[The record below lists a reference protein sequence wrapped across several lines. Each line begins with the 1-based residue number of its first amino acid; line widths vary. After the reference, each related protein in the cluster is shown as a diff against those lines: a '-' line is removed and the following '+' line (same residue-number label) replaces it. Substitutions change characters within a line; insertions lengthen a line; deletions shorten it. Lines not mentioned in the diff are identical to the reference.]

1 MQTKRNNKI
10 LSFLFSI
17 FLLICLLPTNHIMA
31 FDNPTLKIENATG
44 HTGELINVSVKLY
57 NNPGVASSR
66 LTLNYGSSLTLEEIT
81 FVDDGGV
88 VPDELKSGM
97 TVTWMSTKQDVVG
110 DITFMTLKFR
120 VTNDLRIQKEENI
133 TITNSEFVNYDE
145 DDVFFDIVNGSIT
158 LIPAVPGDI
167 NNDGVLNMKDV
178 VRASRYLAGHNVDVD
193 ETAIDTNGDQK
204 INIKDLMRLL
214 NYLVNNDVKVY
225 YGSFYIRPCKYEA
238 SHIETNKALCETDG
252 NIEYW
257 YCEKCDKYYS
267 NSDATLEI
275 SLEDTI
281 IEKTGHNI
289 VIDEAIPA
297 TKTSTGLTEGAHCSD
312 CLKVIVPQIEI
323 PILAGE
329 EKNINIHLN
338 RTGDSYLGSLDINTS
353 EIPTRYI
360 EGKGLDKNLPE
371 LEVEGYMFL
380 GWYNASVGGQRIFT
394 ITSEDKGDI
403 DIYAHWKKNIYT
415 IHFNSGNMKYFATS
429 ASQETSFTV
438 SDSVALEPPEG
449 VENYRFVG
457 WTDENNNFVDSIKKG
472 TANDIYL
479 TANWSSYRNQAIP
492 HDYKNEAPLIMEYSG
507 KTKNSEYRNVILF
520 VYEIGTIENIP
531 IKKVENFQE
540 IAGIGQA
547 YVESTSIETTE
558 TEANQINGIISKE
571 TSNSTTW
578 TLSSNWNNQV
588 EIDETSANERG
599 YEKEEAEK
607 MSTSTRGTYAVNS
620 SIGGSDT
627 ITDTTNHEYKIKA
640 EEKTIDTLKTGT
652 ETGQSF
658 KINVGGKKYH
668 EDVIGADLKAGGSVK
683 DPVSGT
689 GVSAEAGIS
698 GKTKEGYEI
707 STNIEYGNY
716 QKKTTENV
724 HTDEVTKSV
733 EMSFGDSHVE
743 SQTKT
748 WNDSFSSEIS
758 NEISNTKE
766 ISTAIHEIIS
776 KEKHYGEKYAQ
787 GGEESNGRDFSETA
801 SYSNGWSNTTTYTKA
816 LKTLKE
822 RTITL
827 PGSKYGYYRLTI
839 AGKAHVFGVVGYDV
853 ANREYFTYTYSVMD
867 DDYYYFIDYSRNS
880 NSFND
885 FENDALSFEI
895 PNDIEAYVNSKT
907 MITEG
912 LDINQNGVV
921 VGYSGDSPVVVIP
934 TYYSY
939 SNNDDSN
946 SSIKVTG
953 ISENAFKGKN
963 KIKAVIFSDYITEIP
978 KEAFKDCT
986 NLNTIN
992 APAVDT
998 IKECAFSGCT
1008 SLKNFN
1014 ISLNI
1019 KYIGKKAFEN
1029 VESIK
1034 VYASNTDI
1042 VKNVAESYAK
1052 NIILD
1057 ISDSNLE
1064 AGTKLEIPSQT
1075 QTFEIRGSRKEYDNL
1090 SITSNANNT
1099 IINGIRFV
1107 NSKGTPLVMSSEN
1120 VTFNQ
1125 VAVDSVATGVIFK
1138 NNVTSLYLFGETSI
1152 NANNI
1157 SILCKTID
1165 VYREPSSSITPL
1177 LKLSGDLYTTED
1189 NNTIDVSYI
1198 IFNKGEIKE
1207 ISADKY
1213 EQYLKGMYT
1222 ITFDANG
1229 GTSEFNSKTV
1239 YYGNEIGQ
1247 LPNAS
1252 LDYHYLDGWYT
1263 EPNGGVE
1270 YEESSIV
1277 DLEENTT
1284 LYAHWKE
1291 KELSEWTIDS
1301 NVPSDAKIVNEYWKY
1316 DRHIGSYD
1324 SSLVNQGWTLVDTSL
1339 EEIGSGNVE
1348 YATFP
1353 SGFDTSNAIYNSLA
1367 KEPVA
1372 EYDDGSNVRKVE
1384 NIFGGYIYWHWM
1396 YNAPYDNNPDINK
1409 NRIISQK
1416 SGNTSTAHPSWYFGY
1431 FDAIKSTVDC
1441 PYLDSS
1447 NNYQAGNNSNLP
1459 CYNCHNI
1466 IADTASA
1473 KCDRYFRFE
1482 YNISKYKDYRRIYT
1496 YEQYGLIS
1504 DKPVYEVDGNVSIQH
1519 FVQYI
1524 PR

>member
-10 LSFLFSI
+10 LSFLFSF

-578 TLSSNWNNQV
+578 TLSR
-588 EIDETSANERG
+588 T
-599 YEKEEAEK
+599 
-607 MSTSTRGTYAVNS
+607 TR
-620 SIGGSDT
+620 
-627 ITDTTNHEYKIKA
+627 
-640 EEKTIDTLKTGT
+640 LKLMKL
-652 ETGQSF
+652 Q
-658 KINVGGKKYH
+658 
-668 EDVIGADLKAGGSVK
+668 
-683 DPVSGT
+683 
-689 GVSAEAGIS
+689 
-698 GKTKEGYEI
+698 
-707 STNIEYGNY
+707 
-716 QKKTTENV
+716 Q
-724 HTDEVTKSV
+724 
-733 EMSFGDSHVE
+733 M
-743 SQTKT
+743 
-748 WNDSFSSEIS
+748 
-758 NEISNTKE
+758 
-766 ISTAIHEIIS
+766 
-776 KEKHYGEKYAQ
+776 
-787 GGEESNGRDFSETA
+787 
-801 SYSNGWSNTTTYTKA
+801 
-816 LKTLKE
+816 
-822 RTITL
+822 
-827 PGSKYGYYRLTI
+827 
-839 AGKAHVFGVVGYDV
+839 
-853 ANREYFTYTYSVMD
+853 
-867 DDYYYFIDYSRNS
+867 
-880 NSFND
+880 
-885 FENDALSFEI
+885 
-895 PNDIEAYVNSKT
+895 
-907 MITEG
+907 
-912 LDINQNGVV
+912 
-921 VGYSGDSPVVVIP
+921 
-934 TYYSY
+934 
-939 SNNDDSN
+939 
-946 SSIKVTG
+946 
-953 ISENAFKGKN
+953 
-963 KIKAVIFSDYITEIP
+963 
-978 KEAFKDCT
+978 KEAM
-986 NLNTIN
+986 
-992 APAVDT
+992 
-998 IKECAFSGCT
+998 
-1008 SLKNFN
+1008 
-1014 ISLNI
+1014 
-1019 KYIGKKAFEN
+1019 KKKKLRKCQQ
-1029 VESIK
+1029 V
-1034 VYASNTDI
+1034 
-1042 VKNVAESYAK
+1042 
-1052 NIILD
+1052 
-1057 ISDSNLE
+1057 LE
-1064 AGTKLEIPSQT
+1064 AHMQ
-1075 QTFEIRGSRKEYDNL
+1075 
-1090 SITSNANNT
+1090 
-1099 IINGIRFV
+1099 
-1107 NSKGTPLVMSSEN
+1107 
-1120 VTFNQ
+1120 
-1125 VAVDSVATGVIFK
+1125 
-1138 NNVTSLYLFGETSI
+1138 
-1152 NANNI
+1152 
-1157 SILCKTID
+1157 
-1165 VYREPSSSITPL
+1165 
-1177 LKLSGDLYTTED
+1177 
-1189 NNTIDVSYI
+1189 
-1198 IFNKGEIKE
+1198 
-1207 ISADKY
+1207 
-1213 EQYLKGMYT
+1213 
-1222 ITFDANG
+1222 
-1229 GTSEFNSKTV
+1229 
-1239 YYGNEIGQ
+1239 
-1247 LPNAS
+1247 
-1252 LDYHYLDGWYT
+1252 
-1263 EPNGGVE
+1263 
-1270 YEESSIV
+1270 
-1277 DLEENTT
+1277 
-1284 LYAHWKE
+1284 
-1291 KELSEWTIDS
+1291 
-1301 NVPSDAKIVNEYWKY
+1301 
-1316 DRHIGSYD
+1316 
-1324 SSLVNQGWTLVDTSL
+1324 
-1339 EEIGSGNVE
+1339 
-1348 YATFP
+1348 
-1353 SGFDTSNAIYNSLA
+1353 
-1367 KEPVA
+1367 
-1372 EYDDGSNVRKVE
+1372 
-1384 NIFGGYIYWHWM
+1384 
-1396 YNAPYDNNPDINK
+1396 
-1409 NRIISQK
+1409 
-1416 SGNTSTAHPSWYFGY
+1416 
-1431 FDAIKSTVDC
+1431 
-1441 PYLDSS
+1441 
-1447 NNYQAGNNSNLP
+1447 
-1459 CYNCHNI
+1459 
-1466 IADTASA
+1466 
-1473 KCDRYFRFE
+1473 
-1482 YNISKYKDYRRIYT
+1482 
-1496 YEQYGLIS
+1496 
-1504 DKPVYEVDGNVSIQH
+1504 
-1519 FVQYI
+1519 
-1524 PR
+1524 